1 MGIIGD
7 SGTDVGQFLL
17 LIAEFPGIA
26 VKATNKSCKNIQI
39 KLTYKLEIQPCIHIV
54 GDWDPPPENL
64 KFHLTSYCRT
74 TIKVHTFATYEEW

>member
-54 GDWDPPPENL
+54 GD
-64 KFHLTSYCRT
+64 
-74 TIKVHTFATYEEW
+74 